1 MTQKQEKNP
10 TFTSPRGVFLFPH
23 LVDPDYGTDEYPK
36 KDGEYN
42 VTLKLSARE
51 AQPLIDQLESL
62 HREAVAMGEEKFK
75 ELKPA
80 IKKKLGELKVNDLF
94 TEEYDKE
101 TEEPTGNLLF
111 KFKTK
116 ASGVTKKG
124 KPWERTLPIFDAKGT
139 KFSPDSI
146 WGGSEGRVSFA
157 AAPYFVPGQG
167 MAGVT
172 FYLNAVQILELR
184 AGGAASADAFGFGEE
199 EGFEAEESTEKGD
212 DSPFDT
218 DDNVDF

>member
-1 MTQKQEKNP
+1 MAQKKEKLP
-10 TFTSPRGVFLFPH
+10 TFTTPRGIFLFPH
-23 LVDPDYGTDEYPK
+23 LVEPDYGTEEYPK
-36 KDGEYN
+36 EAGEYN

-51 AQPLIDQLESL
+51 AQPLIDKLEPL

-80 IKKKLGELKVNDLF
+80 VKKKLGELTVNDLY
-94 TEEYDKE
+94 TEEYDRE

-116 ASGVTKKG
+116 ASGTTKAG
-124 KPWERTLPIFDAKGT
+124 KEWERTLPIFDAKGT
-139 KFSPDSI
+139 KFSPDSV
-146 WGGSEGRVSFA
+146 WGGTEGKVSFG
-157 AAPYFVPGQG
+157 AAPYFIPALG
-167 MAGVT
+167 MAGLT

-184 AGGAASADAFGFGEE
+184 AGGTASADAFGFDEE
-199 EGFEAEESTEKGD
+199 DGFEAEESTDEN

-218 DDNVDF
+218 DEDVDF